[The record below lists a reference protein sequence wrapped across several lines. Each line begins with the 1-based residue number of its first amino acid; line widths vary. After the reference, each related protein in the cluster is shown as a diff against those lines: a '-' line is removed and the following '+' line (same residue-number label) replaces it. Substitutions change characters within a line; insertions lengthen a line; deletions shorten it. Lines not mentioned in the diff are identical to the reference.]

1 MANIQVEHDNSLKNA
16 HLIIS
21 QFLSLIA
28 HMMNIS
34 LKVYWFICKNKIEG
48 AVFGDKIE

>member
-1 MANIQVEHDNSLKNA
+1 MANIQVEHDNSFQNA

-21 QFLSLIA
+21 QFLLLIA
-28 HMMNIS
+28 HIMNIS